1 MIGGLNLYTATIH
14 QLNLDAVTLI
24 WIHVALT
31 GSLGIALLLVTAIR
45 PGTRLLRATG
55 AAMIAIS
62 VANAGFAFRHAI
74 PDPGSILLSTGL
86 MLLAGLVMHQSVTGF
101 VLRSRARPDYT
112 GWLVALFTLAWV
124 GWFTFVKPDLIARIT
139 LMLPVAAF
147 FIGRVAWHFGVYSRG
162 ERGTPLSDVLT
173 GLLWF
178 FSFMA
183 LLTGILTAAGINPII
198 DLRSPGPA
206 SMTYLAT
213 RIAVIAAIVL
223 MIAAIDLRAARGPKR
238 RATKAADSRAAAPLS
253 SDGQIA
259 VIAARAISRA
269 DPKRRP
275 LSVVVIELDNIKH
288 VTAEHGQ
295 EVARDLLAW
304 AGQRIQWS
312 LRAQDTAELVGL
324 DDYAILMPGTDAQQ
338 AISRAEQMREAIAH
352 GVCRVRGLT
361 LNTSASAGVAGFAPG
376 RATWEELL
384 RTARA
389 GMNRSR
395 DELRTKRDSLVH
407 PVSGLRYRAR
417 A

>member
-1 MIGGLNLYTATIH
+1 M
-14 QLNLDAVTLI
+14 NLDAITLI

-31 GSLGIALLLVTAIR
+31 GFLGIALLLVTAIR

-101 VLRSRARPDYT
+101 VLRSRARPDHT
-112 GWLVALFTLAWV
+112 GWLVAAFTLAWV
-124 GWFTFVKPDLIARIT
+124 GWFTFVKPDLIARMTVT
-139 LMLPVAAF
+139 LPAGAF
-147 FIGRVAWHFGVYSRG
+147 FIGRIAWQFGIYSRG

-223 MIAAIDLRAARGPKR
+223 MIAAIDLRAARGGKR
-238 RATKAADSRAAAPLS
+238 HATKAADSRAAAPLS

-259 VIAARAISRA
+259 AIAARAIARA
-269 DPKRRP
+269 DPKRKP

-288 VTAEHGQ
+288 VTAEHGP
-295 EVARDLLAW
+295 EVARELLAW

-312 LRAQDTAELVGL
+312 LRAEDTAELIGL

-352 GVCRVRGLT
+352 GVFRVRELT
-361 LNTSASAGVAGFAPG
+361 LRTSASAGVAGFAPG
-376 RATWEELL
+376 RVTWEELL

-389 GMNRSR
+389 GMIRSR
-395 DELRTKRDSLVH
+395 DELRTRRDSLLH

>member
-1 MIGGLNLYTATIH
+1 M
-14 QLNLDAVTLI
+14 NLDAITLI

-31 GSLGIALLLVTAIR
+31 GFLGIALLLVTAIR

-112 GWLVALFTLAWV
+112 GWLVAAFTLAWV
-124 GWFTFVKPDLIARIT
+124 GWFTFVKPDLIARMTVT
-139 LMLPVAAF
+139 LPAGAF
-147 FIGRVAWHFGVYSRG
+147 FIGRIAWQFGIYSRG

-198 DLRSPGPA
+198 DLRGPGPA

-223 MIAAIDLRAARGPKR
+223 MIAAIDLRAARGGKR
-238 RATKAADSRAAAPLS
+238 HATKAADSRAAAPLA
-253 SDGQIA
+253 SDGLIA
-259 VIAARAISRA
+259 AIAARAIARA
-269 DPKRRP
+269 DPKRKP

-288 VTAEHGQ
+288 VTAEHGP
-295 EVARDLLAW
+295 EVARELLAW

-312 LRAQDTAELVGL
+312 LRAEDTAELIGL

-352 GVCRVRGLT
+352 GVFRVRELS
-361 LNTSASAGVAGFAPG
+361 LRTSASAGVAGFAPG

-389 GMNRSR
+389 GMIRSR